1 MHRRQ
6 GYQTNVTH
14 VRTKI
19 HWNIVTKK
27 EGNEHIASLN
37 NSTPMAKNGQ
47 DVFFKD
53 VYCNITLNV
62 KTL

>member
-1 MHRRQ
+1 MGQ
-6 GYQTNVTH
+6 KYTVKYCYQ
-14 VRTKI
+14 
-19 HWNIVTKK
+19 K

-53 VYCNITLNV
+53 VYGNITLNI